1 MSIQSSRELHV
12 LLATPYQLFEGTVDT
27 DGLSLAD
34 VLQQVPTEQ
43 LVLRRGK
50 LCGQEGTAGAVFLA
64 DCMVVKSQIVFAV
77 VTGESRPTVDGSTPS
92 PCSDGQP
99 VFLLLP
105 GYIVVGRLQANAFA
119 GRGSMKSSSS
129 ASFTLVHQ
137 ATIRPTVKGAAPIE
151 AETVLVNEAF
161 VSVRTL
167 DESKLAASV
176 KPGSNVVESGAA
188 IPAVTPCL
196 DQRVYELVREL
207 QELIGPHVDT
217 GSATA
222 KRETVLHDA

>member
-1 MSIQSSRELHV
+1 MSIQSGRELHV

-27 DGLSLAD
+27 DGLSLTD
-34 VLQQVPTEQ
+34 VLQQAHTEQ

-50 LCGQEGTAGAVFLA
+50 LCGQEGTASAVFLA
-64 DCMVVKSQIVFAV
+64 DCMVVKSQIVFAI
-77 VTGESRPTVDGSTPS
+77 VTGESRPTVDGSTQS
-92 PCSDGQP
+92 PCPDGQP

-119 GRGSMKSSSS
+119 GRGSMKSNSS

-137 ATIRPTVKGAAPIE
+137 ATIRPTVKGATPIE

-176 KPGSNVVESGAA
+176 KPGSNVVESSAA

-217 GSATA
+217 GSAMA
-222 KRETVLHDA
+222 KRETVLHGA